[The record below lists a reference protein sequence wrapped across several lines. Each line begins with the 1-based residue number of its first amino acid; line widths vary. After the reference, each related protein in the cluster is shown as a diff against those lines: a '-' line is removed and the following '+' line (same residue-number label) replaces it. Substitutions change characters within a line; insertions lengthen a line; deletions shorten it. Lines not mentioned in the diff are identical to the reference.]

1 MNGDSMTIKNQRFI
15 FLYALIATLIVFNL
29 GIFFGYMLEASRV
42 NKINEMYRETDM
54 NILDQR
60 ILNDAGEII
69 DFDCEYLI
77 EENIKFG
84 DKIFRNALQIK
95 KYEDANRI
103 NGEVI
108 SQHRKY
114 DLLRT
119 LFWVNSMKIKQ
130 KCSSDFH
137 TIVYVYKYNNP
148 SIQQVSE
155 QKFFSNLLT
164 EIKEKYGN
172 NVLLIPIA
180 GDNNLVSLDLL
191 LKKYEIT
198 ELPTILI
205 DENIK
210 MMEVKSME
218 DIEKYLG

>member
-1 MNGDSMTIKNQRFI
+1 MIQNQKTI
-15 FLYALIATLIVFNL
+15 FLYALIATLVVFNL
-29 GIFFGYMLEASRV
+29 GIFLGYMLEASRI
-42 NKINEMYRETDM
+42 NKINQMYLETDM

-60 ILNDAGEII
+60 ILNDAQDII
-69 DFDCEYLI
+69 EFDCEYLV

-84 DKIFRNALQIK
+84 DKIFEDALQIK

-103 NGEVI
+103 NEDI
-108 SQHRKY
+108 TSQHRKY

-119 LFWVNSMKIKQ
+119 LFWTNSMNIKQ
-130 KCSSDFH
+130 KCNSDFH
-137 TIVYVYKYNNP
+137 TIVYIYKYNNP
-148 SIQQVSE
+148 SVQQVSE

-191 LKKYEIT
+191 MKKYNII

-205 DENIK
+205 DENTK
-210 MMEVKSME
+210 MTEVKSME
-218 DIEKYLG
+218 EIEKYLE

>member
-1 MNGDSMTIKNQRFI
+1 MGVIKNQKFI

-29 GIFFGYMLEASRV
+29 GIFLGYMLEASRI
-42 NKINEMYRETDM
+42 NKINQMYLETDM

-60 ILNDAGEII
+60 ILNDAQDII

-84 DKIFRNALQIK
+84 DKIFKDALQIK

-103 NGEVI
+103 NDDII

-119 LFWVNSMKIKQ
+119 LFWINSMKIKQ
-130 KCSSDFH
+130 KCNSNFH
-137 TIVYVYKYNNP
+137 IIVYIYKYNNP
-148 SIQQVSE
+148 SVEQVSE
-155 QKFFSNLLT
+155 QKFFSNLLS
-164 EIKEKYGN
+164 ELKEKYGN
-172 NVLLIPIA
+172 EVLLIPTA

-191 LKKYEIT
+191 IKKYGVI

-210 MMEVKSME
+210 MTEIKSME
-218 DIEKYLG
+218 DIEKYLE